1 MKNLKNNIKNH
12 LIKKINN
19 DILINIIEFFF
30 EYISIKK

>member
-1 MKNLKNNIKNH
+1 MKNLKNNIKNY